1 MKKLLLLVLV
11 ALVTLV
17 AGCDREKYAAHRSER
32 SKPKMEVG
40 TDRVAIRRAP
50 YPNLDILPDGRLR
63 VDDIEIPLDE
73 AQRAMLQT
81 SFVKLQILRQNTL
94 TESAATTP
102 ANGARERA
110 ISIAVPPGQEIFPAD
125 LAQRIPEFKE
135 YSEAL
140 ANPRAL
146 R

>member
-1 MKKLLLLVLV
+1 MNKLLLSVLLACV
-11 ALVTLV
+11 AAT
-17 AGCDREKYAAHRSER
+17 AGCGDREQYAAHRAER

-40 TDRVAIRRAP
+40 AAMVSVRRAP

-73 AQRAMLQT
+73 GQRELLKT
-81 SFVKLQILRQNTL
+81 SFVRLQILRQNTL
-94 TESAATTP
+94 TDSTAPDASGRTVPLDVPAGETP
-102 ANGARERA
+102 F
-110 ISIAVPPGQEIFPAD
+110 PPD
-125 LAQRIPEFKE
+125 LAQRIPEFKD
-135 YSEAL
+135 YAEAL

>member
-11 ALVTLV
+11 AIATL
-17 AGCDREKYAAHRSER
+17 ATGCDREKYADHRAER
-32 SKPKMEVG
+32 SKPKAEVMS
-40 TDRVAIRRAP
+40 DRIAIRRAP

-63 VDDIEIPLDE
+63 VDDIEIPLTAE
-73 AQRAMLQT
+73 QREMLHT

-94 TESAATTP
+94 TDSAAHGTDP
-102 ANGARERA
+102 GPRSLP
-110 ISIAVPPGQEIFPAD
+110 IPLPPGQQVFPAD
-125 LAQRIPEFKE
+125 IGQRIPEFKE

-140 ANPRAL
+140 ANLRAI

>member
-1 MKKLLLLVLV
+1 MNKLLLLILV
-11 ALVTLV
+11 AFATL
-17 AGCDREKYAAHRSER
+17 ATGCDREKYAEHRSER
-32 SKPKMEVG
+32 SKPKTEV
-40 TDRVAIRRAP
+40 TLERIAIRRAP

-63 VDDIEIPLDE
+63 VDDIEIPLDDG
-73 AQRAMLQT
+73 QRELLRT

-94 TESAATTP
+94 TESSA
-102 ANGARERA
+102 
-110 ISIAVPPGQEIFPAD
+110 PAD
-125 LAQRIPEFKE
+125 ASGRTLPLDVPAGQTPFPPDLAERIPEFKQ

>member
-1 MKKLLLLVLV
+1 MNKLLLSLLL
-11 ALVTLV
+11 ACIATV
-17 AGCDREKYAAHRSER
+17 AGCGDREQYTAHRAER

-40 TDRVAIRRAP
+40 ANVVSVRRAP

-63 VDDIEIPLDE
+63 VDDIEIPLDDG
-73 AQRAMLQT
+73 QRELLRT

-94 TESAATTP
+94 TESSA
-102 ANGARERA
+102 
-110 ISIAVPPGQEIFPAD
+110 PAD
-125 LAQRIPEFKE
+125 ASRRTIPLDVPAGQTPFPPDLAERIPEFKQ